1 MYFLKYYLPN
11 ASCGRAKAARRS
23 SSALGFAHTVT
34 SMPIDKRL
42 VRSVLDESLERFLE
56 TEINVLLRDV
66 SERNNCGRLAIY
78 MERIAHASGLTG
90 YYADT
95 EYNRKQNGEVKT
107 ILDDQFKIV
116 TINCDLIL
124 HSRGNVVAED
134 NLIAVE
140 MKKSDRPSKEKQKDR
155 DRLRALTK
163 ASFDNVWSND
173 GVTQPEHVCGY
184 ILGAYIEINQ
194 AKRTCLV
201 EYYAE
206 GHQVEEVQR
215 SF

>member
-1 MYFLKYYLPN
+1 
-11 ASCGRAKAARRS
+11 
-23 SSALGFAHTVT
+23 
-34 SMPIDKRL
+34 MPIDKPL
-42 VRSVLDESLERFLE
+42 IRSVLDQSLERFLE

-78 MERIAHASGLTG
+78 MERIAQASGLTG

-124 HSRGNVVAED
+124 HSRGNNVAED

-163 ASFDNVWSND
+163 ASFDNVWSSD

-184 ILGAYIEINQ
+184 VLGAYIEINQ

-206 GHQVEEVQR
+206 GKQVEEVQR

>member
-1 MYFLKYYLPN
+1 
-11 ASCGRAKAARRS
+11 
-23 SSALGFAHTVT
+23 
-34 SMPIDKRL
+34 MPIDTGL
-42 VRSVLDESLERFLE
+42 VRSVLDQSLERFLA
-56 TEINVLLRDV
+56 TEVDALLEGV

-78 MERIAHASGLTG
+78 MDEIAQASGVAG
-90 YYADT
+90 YYAGT
-95 EYNRKQNGEVKT
+95 EYNRKQKGEIKT
-107 ILDDQFKIV
+107 ILDHQAKVV

-140 MKKSDRPSKEKQKDR
+140 MKKSDRPSKEEQKDR

-163 ASFDNVWSND
+163 ASYDDVWSND

-184 ILGAYIEINQ
+184 ILGAYIEINR